1 MFALRRRGI
10 ARGEGGVSMAYMKRM
25 LNASFF
31 YILTD

>member
-1 MFALRRRGI
+1 MFALHRRDI
-10 ARGEGGVSMAYMKRM
+10 VRGEGGESMAYMKRM